1 MRRRN
6 RQEREPEAIELRGL
20 DRADELACA
29 PELLS
34 SVERGCT
41 NFLPVVLA
49 HYFRL
54 PKWNRGSDEDR
65 RECAAL
71 LPRLMAQFERS
82 HGRIIESY
90 FCRSA
95 FAAAVL
101 TETDEIRVIWGAHEV
116 QFPERTMLLFDC
128 RSLAYRAWHRL
139 SESDRRHCQ
148 MMIFG
153 VITEVLR
160 RIDRRATSRRGAADD
175 DQLQYL
181 HDELERARSFYL
193 DAARQQARLRYTA
206 GLLAGALALA
216 AVLAPFVIPIIE
228 PRIAAGTLRAILLC
242 AVSGATGAVV
252 SVLSRMTFDRRTKLT
267 LPNFES
273 AKRDLWFLGAL
284 RPFVGAV
291 FGLVMYVFLKSTLLP
306 IELPTDDA
314 DQTFFFTSV
323 AFLAGF
329 SERFAQD
336 IFLRS
341 GRAVSDD
348 DDVAP
353 PATQTETLVAPSTRD
368 LGAVIADLAVR
379 PSMNGHTGPADP
391 RSVAA
396 GAVAATETAS
406 DAIESA
412 VAGPPRSTRDGEESP

>member
-6 RQEREPEAIELRGL
+6 RQVPEPEAMELRAL
-20 DRADELACA
+20 DRSDELACA

-65 RECAAL
+65 HACAAL
-71 LPRLMAQFERS
+71 LPRLMEQFERS
-82 HGRIIESY
+82 HGRIVESY
-90 FCRSA
+90 FCRGA

-101 TETDEIRVIWGAHEV
+101 TETDEIRVVWGAHEL
-116 QFPERTMLLFDC
+116 QFPERTILLFDC

-139 SESDRRHCQ
+139 SDSDRRHCQ

-160 RIDRRATSRRGAADD
+160 RIDRRATSRRGDADD

-181 HDELERARSFYL
+181 HDELDRARTFYL

-216 AVLAPFVIPIIE
+216 AVLAPFVIPLVE
-228 PRIAAGTLRAILLC
+228 PRVAAGTLRALLLC

-306 IELPTDDA
+306 VAVPTGAA

-348 DDVAP
+348 DEAAP
-353 PATQTETLVAPSTRD
+353 STATKTETLGPPSTRD
-368 LGAVIADLAVR
+368 LGGVIGDLAGR
-379 PSMNGHTGPADP
+379 PSTNGHAAPADP
-391 RSVAA
+391 LNVAPSV
-396 GAVAATETAS
+396 VAATETA
-406 DAIESA
+406 
-412 VAGPPRSTRDGEESP
+412 AGPTEPPPSTRDSEESP